1 MHFLTH
7 FSPFNGSKL
16 VELYLY
22 NAIPFFAIIVIATA
36 QRISDPLSKPL
47 LITAIS
53 LWLFGSVLASAASYY
68 PLPEVSS
75 LVSNTAYLLFYP
87 CAVIALPRLINSS
100 RKSTVLEIFDASIV
114 GLGLGAVS
122 YTHLT
127 LPTILRV

>member
-1 MHFLTH
+1 MAIRTLRIVGPSLLLVHFLTH

-22 NAIPFFAIIVIATA
+22 NAIPLFAIIVIAIA

-53 LWLFGSVLASAASYY
+53 LWLFGSALASAASYY

-75 LVSNTAYLLFYP
+75 LISNTA
-87 CAVIALPRLINSS
+87 
-100 RKSTVLEIFDASIV
+100 
-114 GLGLGAVS
+114 
-122 YTHLT
+122 
-127 LPTILRV
+127 